1 MSKLTVAERQSKI
14 IELLSKTGSLNMAEL
29 AEKLDVSKET
39 VRRDLIYLSE
49 TGAVKKMHGGAMLN
63 YDLKTHDMNARITT
77 DLSVKEKISQRA
89 LDFLPE
95 QGVIFLDCGSTV
107 TCFAKLLSRK
117 NGLTIITNSF
127 SAANALLGSNN
138 IVHVTGG
145 QINSINMSLEGFQ
158 TTNFLN
164 TIKVE
169 LAVMGTN
176 GYEQHSGP
184 TTCDF
189 LDAQSK
195 QTVLKNAK
203 ASIVLADSSKAAIIS
218 LTQYATWREIDH
230 LITDS
235 GISEDIVS
243 TLDEYTDVVVVQ
255 I

>member
-1 MSKLTVAERQSKI
+1 MAKLMVAERQDKI
-14 IELLSKTGSLNMAEL
+14 IELLSTNGSLNMAEL
-29 AEKLDVSKET
+29 AEKLGVSKET

-49 TGAVKKMHGGAMLN
+49 NGSVKKMHGGATLN
-63 YDLKTHDMNARITT
+63 YDLKTHDMNARITA

-89 LDFLPE
+89 LDFLPD

-107 TCFAKLLSRK
+107 TCFAKLLSQK
-117 NGLTIITNSF
+117 SGLTIITDSL
-127 SAANALLGSNN
+127 SAANALLNSNN

-145 QINSINMSLEGFQ
+145 QINSINMSLYGFQ

-195 QTVLKNAK
+195 QTVLKNSK
-203 ASIVLADSSKAAIIS
+203 ASIVLADSSKATTIS

-235 GISEDIVS
+235 GISQD
-243 TLDEYTDVVVVQ
+243 TLPTLEEYTDVVIV
-255 I
+255 